1 MTLVRTVGD
10 VNGDPIDVVGM
21 GCRFPGGITSA
32 DELWQAVID
41 EHDLVSAAPVD
52 RGWSQNGWRGGFLDG
67 AAEFDEGFFGISAR
81 GACYGSATACAPR
94 SHLGGNGTRASTR
107 PRCAA
112 NWLVCQGSGVVDWT
126 RPAHCR
132 RCRHRILPDSATRI

>member
-52 RGWSQNGWRGGFLDG
+52 RG
-67 AAEFDEGFFGISAR
+67 
-81 GACYGSATACAPR
+81 
-94 SHLGGNGTRASTR
+94 
-107 PRCAA
+107 
-112 NWLVCQGSGVVDWT
+112 
-126 RPAHCR
+126 
-132 RCRHRILPDSATRI
+132 